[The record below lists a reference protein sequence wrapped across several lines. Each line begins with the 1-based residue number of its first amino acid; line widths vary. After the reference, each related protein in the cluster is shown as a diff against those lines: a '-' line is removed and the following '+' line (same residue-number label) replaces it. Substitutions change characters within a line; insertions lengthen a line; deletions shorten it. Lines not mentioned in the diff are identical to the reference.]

1 MIAEVVSG
9 YSLPPVGVRLVVPFH
24 ERVEGIET
32 VMIRWP
38 ALSRRL
44 HLHIDHHL

>member
-9 YSLPPVGVRLVVPFH
+9 YSLPPVDVRLVVPFH